1 MGLLDQYFDPEMMAA
16 VKSMNQLSEEDKIRA
31 RNAALGQMG
40 FAMLANNRG
49 QSSGQAM
56 GNALGH
62 GGMAFNQTYQGTL
75 DEAKQNQMQQFQM
88 AGSLQKMQQEQA
100 KRQRIMEFR
109 NGLPEQDRG
118 IFDMAPDKYIENM
131 PRFQKQQLVEVAD
144 PNEPLRTQKQWMRP
158 GETSGVVAG
167 NGPMPEILDPRV
179 QGAKQRIAAA
189 GAARTHINMPPMESE
204 EQKALGKD
212 LAEQYST
219 TQKTAMSSSGLIN
232 KLNRAEQLMQGIN
245 TGKLAPAA
253 TEVASLAESLGIKL
267 DPKLPQKQA
276 FSALSNELALR
287 AKNAGGENLMPG
299 AMSEAD
305 RVFLQQMS
313 PSMSNTPEGN
323 RLIIE
328 TNKRLAKRDIEI
340 AKMARD
346 YRNKNRTLNGF
357 AEELSSFSEN
367 NPLFSDIAP
376 KGNSGAPNGG
386 FKIIGVR

>member
-1 MGLLDQYFDPEMMAA
+1 MGLLDQFGDFIKTPEGIGLLSGLAGYAA
-16 VKSMNQLSEEDKIRA
+16 
-31 RNAALGQMG
+31 NAQRGTPINNLGRGAMTGVMG
-40 FAMLANNRG
+40 YNN
-49 QSSGQAM
+49 AI
-56 GNALGH
+56 N
-62 GGMAFNQTYQGTL
+62 
-75 DEAKQNQMQQFQM
+75 
-88 AGSLQKMQQEQA
+88 QQEQLA
-100 KRQRIMEFR
+100 EGAQMRDYRKSQMEQLQATALDKQRRALMMQNYR
-109 NGLPEQDRG
+109 DTLPEADRG
-118 IFDMAPDKYIENM
+118 IFDMAPDKYIESM

-167 NGPMPEILDPRV
+167 SGAMPEILDPRV
-179 QGAKQRIAAA
+179 QAAKRAIAAA
-189 GAARTHINMPPMESE
+189 GASRTNVNMPPIESE

-219 TQKTAMSSSGLIN
+219 TQKTAMSSSGLLN

-253 TEVASLAESLGIKL
+253 NEVAAVAESFGIKL

-305 RVFLQQMS
+305 RTFLQQMS
-313 PSMSNTPEGN
+313 PSMSNTHEGN

-328 TNKRLAKRDIEI
+328 TNKRLAKRDVEI
-340 AKMARD
+340 AKMARE

-357 AEELSSFSEN
+357 AEELANFSDK
-367 NPLFSDIAP
+367 NPLFKDIQPAAA
-376 KGNSGAPNGG
+376 SSSIRSQADA
-386 FKIIGVR
+386 IIGGR

>member
-1 MGLLDQYFDPEMMAA
+1 MGLLDQFGDFIKTPEGIGLLSGLAGYAA
-16 VKSMNQLSEEDKIRA
+16 
-31 RNAALGQMG
+31 NAQRGTPINNLGRGAMTGVMG
-40 FAMLANNRG
+40 YNN
-49 QSSGQAM
+49 AI
-56 GNALGH
+56 N
-62 GGMAFNQTYQGTL
+62 
-75 DEAKQNQMQQFQM
+75 
-88 AGSLQKMQQEQA
+88 QQEQLA
-100 KRQRIMEFR
+100 EGAQMRDYRKSQMEQLQATALDKQRRALMMQNYR
-109 NGLPEQDRG
+109 DSLPEADRG
-118 IFDMAPDKYIENM
+118 IFDMAPDKYIESM

-167 NGPMPEILDPRV
+167 SGAMPEILDPRV
-179 QGAKQRIAAA
+179 QAAKRAIAAA
-189 GAARTHINMPPMESE
+189 GASRTNVNMPPIESE

-219 TQKTAMSSSGLIN
+219 TQKTAMSSSGLLN

-253 TEVASLAESLGIKL
+253 NEVAAVAESFGIKL

-305 RVFLQQMS
+305 RTFLQQMS
-313 PSMSNTPEGN
+313 PSMSNTHEGN

-328 TNKRLAKRDIEI
+328 TNKRLAKRDVEI
-340 AKMARD
+340 AKMARE

-357 AEELSSFSEN
+357 AEELANFSDK
-367 NPLFSDIAP
+367 NPLFKDIQPAAA
-376 KGNSGAPNGG
+376 SSSIRSQADA
-386 FKIIGVR
+386 IIGGR

>member
-1 MGLLDQYFDPEMMAA
+1 MGLLDQYFDPATLEAA
-16 VKSMNQLSEEDKIRA
+16 KQFGQPSEEDKIRA

-40 FAMLANNRG
+40 FAMMANNRG
-49 QSSGQAM
+49 HSAGQAF
-56 GNALGH
+56 GNAFGN
-62 GGMAFNQTYQGTL
+62 GGMAFNQAYQGSL
-75 DEAKQNQMQQFQM
+75 DEAKQNQMQQFKM
-88 AGSLQKMQQEQA
+88 AGSLQGMQQEAA
-100 KRQRIMEFR
+100 KRKAQQDAIAR
-109 NGLPEQDRG
+109 LPQDQQQAILAGVPYTDIWKNQNTAYNLGQGERRYQG
-118 IFDMAPDKYIENM
+118 NTLVAQGEEKPLAPGMVKDAAGKWVFD
-131 PRFQKQQLVEVAD
+131 
-144 PNEPLRTQKQWMRP
+144 P
-158 GETSGVVAG
+158 GYVAG
-167 NGPMPEILDPRV
+167 KKEI
-179 QGAKQRIAAA
+179 ASA
-189 GAARTHINMPPMESE
+189 GANRMNVNMPPMESE

-212 LAEQYST
+212 LADQYST
-219 TQKTAMSSSGLIN
+219 TQKTALSSSGLLN

-253 TEVASLAESLGIKL
+253 TEVAALAESFGIKL

-305 RVFLQQMS
+305 RTFLQQMS
-313 PSMSNTPEGN
+313 PSMTNTPEGN

-357 AEELSSFSEN
+357 AEELASFSDK
-367 NPLFSDIAP
+367 NPLFNDFKPAATSSVRSQADAIL
-376 KGNSGAPNGG
+376 GG
-386 FKIIGVR
+386 K

>member
-1 MGLLDQYFDPEMMAA
+1 MGLLDQFGDFIKTPEGIGLLSGLAGYAA
-16 VKSMNQLSEEDKIRA
+16 
-31 RNAALGQMG
+31 NAQRGTPINNLGRGAMTGVMG
-40 FAMLANNRG
+40 YNN
-49 QSSGQAM
+49 AI
-56 GNALGH
+56 N
-62 GGMAFNQTYQGTL
+62 
-75 DEAKQNQMQQFQM
+75 
-88 AGSLQKMQQEQA
+88 QQEQLA
-100 KRQRIMEFR
+100 EGSQMRDYRKSQMEQLQATALDKKRRALMMQNYRDS
-109 NGLPEQDRG
+109 LPEADRG
-118 IFDMAPDKYIENM
+118 IFDMAPDKYIESM

-167 NGPMPEILDPRV
+167 SGAMPEILDPRV
-179 QGAKQRIAAA
+179 QAAKRAIAAA
-189 GAARTHINMPPMESE
+189 GASRTNVNMPPIESE

-219 TQKTAMSSSGLIN
+219 TQKTAMSSSGLLN

-253 TEVASLAESLGIKL
+253 NEVAAVAESFGIKL

-305 RVFLQQMS
+305 RTFLQQMS
-313 PSMSNTPEGN
+313 PSMSNTHEGN

-328 TNKRLAKRDIEI
+328 TNKRLAKRDVEI
-340 AKMARD
+340 AKMARE

-357 AEELSSFSEN
+357 AEELANFSDK
-367 NPLFSDIAP
+367 NPLFKDIQPAAA
-376 KGNSGAPNGG
+376 SSSIRSQADA
-386 FKIIGVR
+386 IIGGR

>member
-1 MGLLDQYFDPEMMAA
+1 MGLLDQFGDFIKTPEGIGLLSGLAGYAA
-16 VKSMNQLSEEDKIRA
+16 
-31 RNAALGQMG
+31 NAQRGTPINNLGRGAMTGVMG
-40 FAMLANNRG
+40 YNN
-49 QSSGQAM
+49 AI
-56 GNALGH
+56 N
-62 GGMAFNQTYQGTL
+62 
-75 DEAKQNQMQQFQM
+75 
-88 AGSLQKMQQEQA
+88 QQEQLA
-100 KRQRIMEFR
+100 EGAQMRDYRKTQMEQLQAAALDKQRRALMMQNYR
-109 NGLPEQDRG
+109 DTLPEADRG

-167 NGPMPEILDPRV
+167 SGAMPEILDPRV
-179 QGAKQRIAAA
+179 QAARRAIAAA
-189 GAARTHINMPPMESE
+189 GASRTNVNMPPMESE

-219 TQKTAMSSSGLIN
+219 TQKTAMSSSGLLN

-253 TEVASLAESLGIKL
+253 NEVAAVAESFGIKL

-328 TNKRLAKRDIEI
+328 TNKRLAKRDVEI
-340 AKMARD
+340 AKMARE

-357 AEELSSFSEN
+357 AEELANFSDK
-367 NPLFSDIAP
+367 NPLFKDIQPAAA
-376 KGNSGAPNGG
+376 SSSIRSQADA
-386 FKIIGVR
+386 IIGGR